1 VQLEKLS
8 AELETRKQLQEEAVS
23 AASIAL
29 STQLAKKEKVRV
41 FASISSN
48 PEITCYLF
56 NW

>member
-1 VQLEKLS
+1 MQLEKLS
-8 AELETRKQLQEEAVS
+8 AELETRKQLQKEAVS